1 MNTFHWKR
9 AVTLAVVTTFLA
21 SGCATLQPVN
31 LTHSAQGIE
40 RPDVKV
46 GESVVVKTTQ
56 GDTKKFTVTAV
67 ENDALDGKD
76 VRVSYADI
84 SSLEV
89 RREGEH
95 KVRPGVVIGVI
106 AAVAA
111 VAVLVGSGG
120 GSGGS
125 GY

>member
-1 MNTFHWKR
+1 MNKSRWQR
-9 AVTLAVVTTFLA
+9 AITLVVVTTFLA

-46 GESVVVKTTQ
+46 GESVVVKTTK

-76 VRVSYADI
+76 VRVPYADI

-120 GSGGS
+120 GSNGS

>member
-1 MNTFHWKR
+1 MNTTHWQR
-9 AVTLAVVTTFLA
+9 AITLVVVTTFLA
-21 SGCATLQPVN
+21 SGCATLQPVQ
-31 LTHSAQGIE
+31 LARSAQGIE

-76 VRVSYADI
+76 VRVPYADI
-84 SSLEV
+84 ASLEV

-95 KVRPGVVIGVI
+95 QVRPGVVIGVV

-111 VAVLVGSGG
+111 LALVIGGGGG
-120 GSGGS
+120 GSGS

>member
-1 MNTFHWKR
+1 MNTPRWHR
-9 AVTLAVVTTFLA
+9 AITLIVVTTFLA
-21 SGCATLQPVN
+21 SGCATLQPVH
-31 LTHSAQGIE
+31 LARSAQGIE

-76 VRVSYADI
+76 VRVPYADI
-84 SSLEV
+84 ASLEV
-89 RREGEH
+89 RRAGEH
-95 KVRPGVVIGVI
+95 QMKPGVVIGVI

-111 VAVLVGSGG
+111 LALVLGGSG